1 MVSEDTLNEENLES
15 KEPIMVKMKDIIKEF
30 ATIGGVVTE
39 KPIGNGIQ
47 LSKLIKQESMDEEET
62 NVSASELTEKLSTFG
77 NYRKTIFGENDLREV
92 AKGLSEL
99 AEYAKQYALTEADE
113 NFDKITVNRNMKE
126 LTGFSKQF
134 SKIAGEAQQLKDRP
148 EAENLLRIYSSLS
161 NQTLDKTLNIFGGK
175 SFSEFKNQLS
185 EILSSKISPISDEI
199 KKLINNQDYLD
210 KILLDGS
217 SKAEEIAGKKIRE
230 MKEIIGF

>member
-1 MVSEDTLNEENLES
+1 
-15 KEPIMVKMKDIIKEF
+15 MVKMKDIIKEF

-62 NVSASELTEKLSTFG
+62 SVSASELTEKLSTFG

-134 SKIAGEAQQLKDRP
+134 GKIAGEAQQLKERMAVLYEDMGNILGRYFELG
-148 EAENLLRIYSSLS
+148 EAMDPVGKEDGDIDNDG
-161 NQTLDKTLNIFGGK
+161 DKDD
-175 SFSEFKNQLS
+175 
-185 EILSSKISPISDEI
+185 SDE
-199 KKLINNQDYLD
+199 YLAKRRKAIAKAIAARKD
-210 KILLDGS
+210 K
-217 SKAEEIAGKKIRE
+217 
-230 MKEIIGF
+230 

>member
-62 NVSASELTEKLSTFG
+62 NVSASDLTEKLSTFG

-134 SKIAGEAQQLKDRP
+134 GKIAGEAQQLKERMAVLYEDMGNILGRYFELG
-148 EAENLLRIYSSLS
+148 EAMDPVGKEDGDIDNDG
-161 NQTLDKTLNIFGGK
+161 DKDD
-175 SFSEFKNQLS
+175 
-185 EILSSKISPISDEI
+185 SDE
-199 KKLINNQDYLD
+199 YLAKRRKAIAKAIAARKD
-210 KILLDGS
+210 K
-217 SKAEEIAGKKIRE
+217 
-230 MKEIIGF
+230 

>member
-62 NVSASELTEKLSTFG
+62 NVSASDLTEKLSTFG

-134 SKIAGEAQQLKDRP
+134 GKIAGEAQQLKERMAVLYEDMGNILGRYFELG
-148 EAENLLRIYSSLS
+148 EAMDPVGKEDGDIDNDG
-161 NQTLDKTLNIFGGK
+161 DKDD
-175 SFSEFKNQLS
+175 
-185 EILSSKISPISDEI
+185 SDE
-199 KKLINNQDYLD
+199 YLAKRRKAIAKAMAARKD
-210 KILLDGS
+210 K
-217 SKAEEIAGKKIRE
+217 
-230 MKEIIGF
+230 

>member
-39 KPIGNGIQ
+39 KPVGNGIQ

-62 NVSASELTEKLSTFG
+62 NVSASDLTEKLSTFG

-134 SKIAGEAQQLKDRP
+134 GKIAGEAQQLKERMAVLYEDMGNILGRYFELG
-148 EAENLLRIYSSLS
+148 EAMDPVGKEDGDIDNDG
-161 NQTLDKTLNIFGGK
+161 DKDD
-175 SFSEFKNQLS
+175 
-185 EILSSKISPISDEI
+185 SDE
-199 KKLINNQDYLD
+199 YLAKRRKAIAKAMAARKD
-210 KILLDGS
+210 K
-217 SKAEEIAGKKIRE
+217 
-230 MKEIIGF
+230 

>member
-134 SKIAGEAQQLKDRP
+134 GKIAGEAQQLKERMAVLYEDMGNILGRYFELG
-148 EAENLLRIYSSLS
+148 EAMDPVGKEDGDIDNDG
-161 NQTLDKTLNIFGGK
+161 DKDD
-175 SFSEFKNQLS
+175 
-185 EILSSKISPISDEI
+185 SDE
-199 KKLINNQDYLD
+199 YLAKRRKAIAKAIAARKD
-210 KILLDGS
+210 K
-217 SKAEEIAGKKIRE
+217 
-230 MKEIIGF
+230 

>member
-1 MVSEDTLNEENLES
+1 
-15 KEPIMVKMKDIIKEF
+15 MVKMKDIIKEF

-134 SKIAGEAQQLKDRP
+134 GKIAGEAQQLKERMAVLYEDMGNILGRYFELG
-148 EAENLLRIYSSLS
+148 EAMDPVGKEDGDIDNDG
-161 NQTLDKTLNIFGGK
+161 DKDD
-175 SFSEFKNQLS
+175 
-185 EILSSKISPISDEI
+185 SDE
-199 KKLINNQDYLD
+199 YLA
-210 KILLDGS
+210 KRR
-217 SKAEEIAGKKIRE
+217 KAIAKAIAARKN
-230 MKEIIGF
+230 K

>member
-134 SKIAGEAQQLKDRP
+134 GKIAGEAQQLKERMAVLYEDMGNILGRYFELG
-148 EAENLLRIYSSLS
+148 EAMDPVGKEDGDIDNDG
-161 NQTLDKTLNIFGGK
+161 DKDD
-175 SFSEFKNQLS
+175 
-185 EILSSKISPISDEI
+185 SDE
-199 KKLINNQDYLD
+199 YLAKRRKAIAKAMAARKD
-210 KILLDGS
+210 K
-217 SKAEEIAGKKIRE
+217 
-230 MKEIIGF
+230 

>member
-1 MVSEDTLNEENLES
+1 MVSEDILKEENSES

-30 ATIGGVVTE
+30 ATIGGLVTE
-39 KPIGNGIQ
+39 KPMGNGIQ

-62 NVSASELTEKLSTFG
+62 TVSASELTEKLSTFG

-126 LTGFSKQF
+126 LTSFSKQF
-134 SKIAGEAQQLKDRP
+134 SKIAGEAQQLKERMAVLYEDMGNILGRYFEVS
-148 EAENLLRIYSSLS
+148 EAMDAVGKEDGDIDNDG
-161 NQTLDKTLNIFGGK
+161 DKDD
-175 SFSEFKNQLS
+175 
-185 EILSSKISPISDEI
+185 SDE
-199 KKLINNQDYLD
+199 YLAKRRKAIAKAIAARKD
-210 KILLDGS
+210 K
-217 SKAEEIAGKKIRE
+217 
-230 MKEIIGF
+230 

>member
-62 NVSASELTEKLSTFG
+62 TVSASELTEKLSTFG

-126 LTGFSKQF
+126 LTSFSKQF
-134 SKIAGEAQQLKDRP
+134 GKIAGEAQQLKERMAVLYEDMGNILGRYFDVS
-148 EAENLLRIYSSLS
+148 EAMDAVGKEDGDIDNDG
-161 NQTLDKTLNIFGGK
+161 DKDD
-175 SFSEFKNQLS
+175 
-185 EILSSKISPISDEI
+185 SDE
-199 KKLINNQDYLD
+199 YLAKRRKAIAKAIAARKD
-210 KILLDGS
+210 K
-217 SKAEEIAGKKIRE
+217 
-230 MKEIIGF
+230 

>member
-1 MVSEDTLNEENLES
+1 
-15 KEPIMVKMKDIIKEF
+15 MVKMKDIIKEF

-39 KPIGNGIQ
+39 KPVGNGIQ

-62 NVSASELTEKLSTFG
+62 NVSASDLTEKLSTFG

-99 AEYAKQYALTEADE
+99 AEYAKQYALTESDE

-134 SKIAGEAQQLKDRP
+134 GKIAGEAQQLKERMAVLYEDMGNILGRYFELG
-148 EAENLLRIYSSLS
+148 EAMDPVGKEDGDIDNDG
-161 NQTLDKTLNIFGGK
+161 DKDD
-175 SFSEFKNQLS
+175 
-185 EILSSKISPISDEI
+185 SDE
-199 KKLINNQDYLD
+199 YLAKRRKAIAKAMAARKD
-210 KILLDGS
+210 K
-217 SKAEEIAGKKIRE
+217 
-230 MKEIIGF
+230 

>member
-62 NVSASELTEKLSTFG
+62 SVSASELTEKLSTFG

-134 SKIAGEAQQLKDRP
+134 GKIAGEAQQLKERMAVLYEDMGNILGRYFELG
-148 EAENLLRIYSSLS
+148 EAMDPVGKEDGDIDNDG
-161 NQTLDKTLNIFGGK
+161 DKDD
-175 SFSEFKNQLS
+175 
-185 EILSSKISPISDEI
+185 SDE
-199 KKLINNQDYLD
+199 YLAKRRKAIAKAIAARKD
-210 KILLDGS
+210 K
-217 SKAEEIAGKKIRE
+217 
-230 MKEIIGF
+230 

>member
-39 KPIGNGIQ
+39 KPVGNGIQ

-62 NVSASELTEKLSTFG
+62 NVSASDLTEKLSTFG

-134 SKIAGEAQQLKDRP
+134 GKIAGEAQQLKERMAVLYEDMGNILGRYFELG
-148 EAENLLRIYSSLS
+148 EAMDAVGKEDGDIDNDG
-161 NQTLDKTLNIFGGK
+161 DKDD
-175 SFSEFKNQLS
+175 
-185 EILSSKISPISDEI
+185 SDE
-199 KKLINNQDYLD
+199 YLAKRRKAIAKAMAARKD
-210 KILLDGS
+210 K
-217 SKAEEIAGKKIRE
+217 
-230 MKEIIGF
+230 

>member
-99 AEYAKQYALTEADE
+99 AEYAKQYALTEVDE

-126 LTGFSKQF
+126 LTSFSKQF
-134 SKIAGEAQQLKDRP
+134 SKIAGEAQQLKERMAVLYEDMGNILGRYFEVS
-148 EAENLLRIYSSLS
+148 EAMDAVGKEDGDIDNDG
-161 NQTLDKTLNIFGGK
+161 DKDD
-175 SFSEFKNQLS
+175 
-185 EILSSKISPISDEI
+185 SDE
-199 KKLINNQDYLD
+199 YLAKRRKAIAKAIAARKD
-210 KILLDGS
+210 K
-217 SKAEEIAGKKIRE
+217 
-230 MKEIIGF
+230 

>member
-62 NVSASELTEKLSTFG
+62 SVSASELTEKLSTFG

-134 SKIAGEAQQLKDRP
+134 GKIAGEAQQLKERMAVLYEDMGNILGRYFELG
-148 EAENLLRIYSSLS
+148 EAM
-161 NQTLDKTLNIFGGK
+161 DPVGK
-175 SFSEFKNQLS
+175 EDGDIDNDGDTDD
-185 EILSSKISPISDEI
+185 SDE
-199 KKLINNQDYLD
+199 YLAKRRKAIAKAIAARKD
-210 KILLDGS
+210 K
-217 SKAEEIAGKKIRE
+217 
-230 MKEIIGF
+230 

>member
-126 LTGFSKQF
+126 LTGLSKQF
-134 SKIAGEAQQLKDRP
+134 GKIAGEAQQLKERMAVLYEDMGNILGRYFELG
-148 EAENLLRIYSSLS
+148 EAMDPVGKEDGDIDNDG
-161 NQTLDKTLNIFGGK
+161 DKDD
-175 SFSEFKNQLS
+175 
-185 EILSSKISPISDEI
+185 SDE
-199 KKLINNQDYLD
+199 YLAKRRKAIAKAIAARKD
-210 KILLDGS
+210 K
-217 SKAEEIAGKKIRE
+217 
-230 MKEIIGF
+230 

>member
-62 NVSASELTEKLSTFG
+62 SVSASELTEKLSTFG

-134 SKIAGEAQQLKDRP
+134 GKIAGEAQQLKERMAVLYEDMGNILGRYFELG
-148 EAENLLRIYSSLS
+148 EAMDPVGKEDGDIDNDG
-161 NQTLDKTLNIFGGK
+161 DKDD
-175 SFSEFKNQLS
+175 
-185 EILSSKISPISDEI
+185 SDE
-199 KKLINNQDYLD
+199 YLA
-210 KILLDGS
+210 KRR
-217 SKAEEIAGKKIRE
+217 KAITAPVWQRLQGRR
-230 MKEIIGF
+230 

>member
-77 NYRKTIFGENDLREV
+77 NYRKTIFDF
-92 AKGLSEL
+92 LS
-99 AEYAKQYALTEADE
+99 
-113 NFDKITVNRNMKE
+113 
-126 LTGFSKQF
+126 
-134 SKIAGEAQQLKDRP
+134 
-148 EAENLLRIYSSLS
+148 
-161 NQTLDKTLNIFGGK
+161 
-175 SFSEFKNQLS
+175 
-185 EILSSKISPISDEI
+185 
-199 KKLINNQDYLD
+199 
-210 KILLDGS
+210 
-217 SKAEEIAGKKIRE
+217 
-230 MKEIIGF
+230 

>member
-39 KPIGNGIQ
+39 KPIGNGIK

-62 NVSASELTEKLSTFG
+62 SVSASELTEKLSTFG

-134 SKIAGEAQQLKDRP
+134 GKIAGEAQQLKERMAVLYEDMGNILGRYFELG
-148 EAENLLRIYSSLS
+148 EAMDPVGKEDGDIDNDG
-161 NQTLDKTLNIFGGK
+161 DKDD
-175 SFSEFKNQLS
+175 
-185 EILSSKISPISDEI
+185 SDE
-199 KKLINNQDYLD
+199 YLAKRRKAIAKAIAARKD
-210 KILLDGS
+210 K
-217 SKAEEIAGKKIRE
+217 
-230 MKEIIGF
+230 

>member
-1 MVSEDTLNEENLES
+1 MVSEDILKEENSES

-30 ATIGGVVTE
+30 ATIGGLVTE
-39 KPIGNGIQ
+39 KPMGNGIQ

-62 NVSASELTEKLSTFG
+62 TVSASELTEKLSTFG

-134 SKIAGEAQQLKDRP
+134 GKIAGEAQQLKERMAVLYEDMGNILGRYFELG
-148 EAENLLRIYSSLS
+148 EAMDPVGKEDGDIDNDG
-161 NQTLDKTLNIFGGK
+161 DKDD
-175 SFSEFKNQLS
+175 
-185 EILSSKISPISDEI
+185 SDE
-199 KKLINNQDYLD
+199 YLAKRRKAIAKAIAARKD
-210 KILLDGS
+210 K
-217 SKAEEIAGKKIRE
+217 
-230 MKEIIGF
+230 

>member
-39 KPIGNGIQ
+39 KPVGNGIQ

-134 SKIAGEAQQLKDRP
+134 GKIAGEAQQLKERMAVLYEDMGNILGRYFELG
-148 EAENLLRIYSSLS
+148 EAMDPVGKEDGDIDNDG
-161 NQTLDKTLNIFGGK
+161 DKDD
-175 SFSEFKNQLS
+175 
-185 EILSSKISPISDEI
+185 SDE
-199 KKLINNQDYLD
+199 YLAKRRKAIAKAMAARKD
-210 KILLDGS
+210 K
-217 SKAEEIAGKKIRE
+217 
-230 MKEIIGF
+230 

>member
-62 NVSASELTEKLSTFG
+62 SVSASELTEKLSTFG

-134 SKIAGEAQQLKDRP
+134 GKIAGEAQQLKERMAVLYEDMGNILGRYFELG
-148 EAENLLRIYSSLS
+148 EAMDPVGKEDG
-161 NQTLDKTLNIFGGK
+161 DKDD
-175 SFSEFKNQLS
+175 
-185 EILSSKISPISDEI
+185 SDE
-199 KKLINNQDYLD
+199 YLAKRRKAIAKAIAARKD
-210 KILLDGS
+210 K
-217 SKAEEIAGKKIRE
+217 
-230 MKEIIGF
+230 

>member
-134 SKIAGEAQQLKDRP
+134 GKIAGEAQQLKERMAVLYEDMGNILGRYFELG
-148 EAENLLRIYSSLS
+148 EAMDPVGKEDGDIDNDGDKDDSDEYLAKRRKAIALEIRS
-161 NQTLDKTLNIFGGK
+161 N
-175 SFSEFKNQLS
+175 
-185 EILSSKISPISDEI
+185 ILSVDH
-199 KKLINNQDYLD
+199 Y
-210 KILLDGS
+210 GTTGVS
-217 SKAEEIAGKKIRE
+217 SV
-230 MKEIIGF
+230 GF

>member
-62 NVSASELTEKLSTFG
+62 SVSASELTEKLSTFG

-134 SKIAGEAQQLKDRP
+134 GKIAGEAQQLKERMAVLYEDMGNILGRYFELG
-148 EAENLLRIYSSLS
+148 EAMDPVGKEDGDIDNDG
-161 NQTLDKTLNIFGGK
+161 DKDD
-175 SFSEFKNQLS
+175 
-185 EILSSKISPISDEI
+185 SDEYLHKKRQAITKAI
-199 KKLINNQDYLD
+199 KKESNSLKDIGGVVGIPALGD
-210 KILLDGS
+210 IL
-217 SKAEEIAGKKIRE
+217 KGK
-230 MKEIIGF
+230 